1 VTNVAS
7 NAEESHLREFFSTAG
22 EIERI
27 RVSAPKA
34 NATRKA
40 YIEFT
45 ASEAVSA
52 AVLLNGCL
60 LLNHPLNIVE
70 CAYPVAEDANFED
83 RVELNALET
92 GSDGLARLGWSNEVS
107 EQDVNEALRLMEM
120 SKMSL
125 STGDMDRR
133 EDQITALY
141 RILLDTAV
149 TSGQFS
155 VSYVDA
161 VKIATTKG
169 YSKQALDQCLQDFS
183 ALDVWI
189 LDEQQNLIF
198 VDTFVESEEDEITA
212 LYRILRDTAVTSGQ
226 FSVSYVDAVKIAT
239 TKGHSKQALDQ
250 CLQEFS
256 ALDVWI
262 LDEQQNLTFV
272 E

>member
-1 VTNVAS
+1 MAS

-92 GSDGLARLGWSNEVS
+92 RFAGFLGKTLLAG
-107 EQDVNEALRLMEM
+107 
-120 SKMSL
+120 
-125 STGDMDRR
+125 
-133 EDQITALY
+133 
-141 RILLDTAV
+141 
-149 TSGQFS
+149 
-155 VSYVDA
+155 
-161 VKIATTKG
+161 
-169 YSKQALDQCLQDFS
+169 KQALEAVKDFDERNQIS
-183 ALDVWI
+183 AKAKENLRAVDEKYHVSANIKATDEKYGLSEGVKTAKARAAAQINELDKSYKISATTSAVVGI
-189 LDEQQNLIF
+189 GKDVGKGVVNRAMENPVISKASNQVVSGLN
-198 VDTFVESEEDEITA
+198 TA
-212 LYRILRDTAVTSGQ
+212 TAKVKAISA
-226 FSVSYVDAVKIAT
+226 DAVAPLKSAQEENENAAT
-239 TKGHSKQALDQ
+239 VHTS
-250 CLQEFS
+250 
-256 ALDVWI
+256 
-262 LDEQQNLTFV
+262 DEHAYEPAPTS
-272 E
+272 